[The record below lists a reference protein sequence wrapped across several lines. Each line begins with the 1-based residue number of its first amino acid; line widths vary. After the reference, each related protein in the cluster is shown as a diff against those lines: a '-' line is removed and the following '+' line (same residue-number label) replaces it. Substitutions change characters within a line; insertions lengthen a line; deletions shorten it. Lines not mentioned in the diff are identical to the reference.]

1 MATEIVRVSEV
12 MTAHLVYLH
21 ADTSAREAAETLTR
35 HRIHGAPVLGEDK
48 SVVGVVSK
56 TDLLDARNYP
66 RDREAVVG
74 DLMTHIVLAVRTT
87 DPLML
92 AVRLMVNE
100 DVHRALVMNED
111 GTLAGVVAP
120 MDVLRALAKG
130 LPIGDPSHVESM
142 EYVNLAWVGKN
153 E

>member
-1 MATEIVRVSEV
+1 MSTEVVRVADV
-12 MTAHLVYLH
+12 MTSHLVYLS
-21 ADTSAREAAETLTR
+21 ASTSARDAADLLTR
-35 HRIHGAPVLGEDK
+35 HRVHGAPVLGDDK

-66 RDREAVVG
+66 KDREALVG
-74 DLMTHIVLAVRTT
+74 DLMTHVVLAVRAT

-92 AVRLMVNE
+92 AVRLMVAE
-100 DVHRALVMNED
+100 DVHRALVMNEH
-111 GTLAGVVAP
+111 GTLAGIVTP
-120 MDVLRALAKG
+120 MDVLRALSQG

-142 EYVNLAWVGKN
+142 EYMNLTWVGRN